1 MERRKRY
8 VYLMA
13 KQIDTLNATIDRL
26 YVASSVPK
34 RNKLLNTLGRET
46 EVLSDLLRKMERAE
60 ADETDRLERV
70 FTIEELSRYN
80 GKNGYPAYVA
90 VNGAVYDV
98 GDVAAWGG
106 ATHFG
111 LTAGEDVTKAFMSC
125 HGNQNFLDALPVVG
139 VVAK

>member
-13 KQIDTLNATIDRL
+13 KQIDALNATIDRL

-34 RNKLLNTLGRET
+34 KNKLLNTLGRET
-46 EVLSDLLRKMERAE
+46 EVLSGLLRRMER
-60 ADETDRLERV
+60 DEEDKTDRIERV
-70 FTIEELSRYN
+70 FTTEELSLYN

-90 VNGAVYDV
+90 VNGVVYDV

-111 LTAGEDVTKAFMSC
+111 LTAGENVTDAFMSC
-125 HGNQNFLDALPVVG
+125 HGNQKFLDALPVVG
-139 VVAK
+139 VMAK